1 MELFEIDYKLRIKRR
16 THMSNLIIKEYSEY
30 IREEKGLTPSTLE
43 AYTRDIEQFMDYLKN
58 NNIFDLTKVNKTIII
73 TYLLHLQK
81 TGRASSTISR
91 NLASIRCFYQY
102 LLNNNLIKEDP
113 THNLRS
119 PKVEKKIPDILT
131 KEEVNILLSQ
141 PNQDNFKGARDKAML
156 ELLYATGIRVS
167 EIVALDLDNLDLN
180 LGYLHLKDLDSSER
194 VVPIGSFAL
203 KYLINYI
210 NNFRDSVLKD
220 KDEMALFL
228 NYSGSRLTRQ
238 GFWKIIKEY
247 TKESNIDKKITPH
260 TLRHSFAV
268 HLLQNGADIKTVQE
282 MLGHSDISTTQMYC
296 FATDNKDIKDVYKK
310 THPRA

>member
-1 MELFEIDYKLRIKRR
+1 
-16 THMSNLIIKEYSEY
+16 MSSLIIKEYSDY
-30 IREEKGLTPSTLE
+30 IKEEKRLASSTLE
-43 AYTRDIEQFMDYLKN
+43 AYIKDIEQFIDYLN
-58 NNIFDLTKVNKTIII
+58 SNNISDLTKVNKTIII
-73 TYLLHLQK
+73 TYLLYLQK
-81 TGRASSTISR
+81 IGRASSTISR

-131 KEEVNILLSQ
+131 KKEVNLLLSQ

-167 EIVALDLDNLDLN
+167 EIVALDLDNLDLG
-180 LGYLHLKDLDSSER
+180 LGYLHIKDSDTSER

-210 NNFRDSVLKD
+210 NNYRNEVLKD
-220 KDEMALFL
+220 RDETALFL
-228 NYSGSRLTRQ
+228 NYNGGRLTRQ

-247 TKESNIDKKITPH
+247 AKKSNIDKKITPH

-268 HLLQNGADIKTVQE
+268 HLLQNGANIKIVQE
-282 MLGHSDISTTQMYC
+282 MLGHSDISTTQMYY
-296 FATDNKDIKDVYKK
+296 FATDNKELKDVYEK